1 MEEETNQYENSGPKR
16 AKTTK
21 TERELATMKTKLTKM
36 IRQIAVTLVAL
47 VATTSFVAA
56 HDRDSENLHQ
66 PASIVGVWQVV
77 RHGVNCSTGQDV
89 FSYSALEIFHD
100 DGTMGSDAGAV
111 VGETRE
117 YGVWRQTGS
126 HSYSFRK
133 IFIDVDENGHLLDS
147 GVATVNV
154 VLTSP
159 NTITQ
164 TSTVQFFDA
173 NGNLIRTG
181 CGRAD
186 GTRFQ

>member
-1 MEEETNQYENSGPKR
+1 
-16 AKTTK
+16 
-21 TERELATMKTKLTKM
+21 MKTKLTKM
-36 IRQIAVTLVAL
+36 ITQIAVTLVAL

-56 HDRDSENLHQ
+56 HDRDSANPNN

-77 RHGVNCSTGQDV
+77 RHGVNCNTGQDL
-89 FSYSALEIFHD
+89 FYYSAFETFHA
-100 DGTMGSDAGAV
+100 DGTMSGDFGFAG
-111 VGETRE
+111 GTRE
-117 YGVWRQTGS
+117 YGVWRWEPGS
-126 HSYSFRK
+126 HTYSLRK
-133 IFIDVDENGHLLDS
+133 TSFDVDENGQLS
-147 GVATVNV
+147 GSSVATVSV

-173 NGNLIRTG
+173 NENLLFTR